1 MKAKRVHAAPGEAWA
16 LVFAPGDQAVG
27 TLTEFAVEHDL
38 QAGSFTAIGAFSST
52 RVAWFNLDTR
62 EYEEIA
68 VDEQVEALSIVGDL
82 ALKDGRPFVHAHAV
96 LGRRDGSVIGGHLLE
111 ATVRPTLEL
120 FLHVYSE
127 PLRRVPDQASGL
139 ALIDPRA

>member
-1 MKAKRVHAAPGEAWA
+1 VKARRVRAAPAEAWA
-16 LVFAPGDQAVG
+16 LVFAPGDEAVE

-38 QAGSFTAIGAFSST
+38 QAGSFTALGAFST
-52 RVAWFNLDTR
+52 ARIAWFNLDTR
-62 EYEEIA
+62 EYEEIR

-96 LGRRDGSVIGGHLLE
+96 LGRRDGSLVGGHLLA

-120 FLHVYSE
+120 FLHVYPE
-127 PLRRVPDQASGL
+127 PLRRVPDEASGL